1 MDIKGIGI
9 DIVSTKR
16 IKNKLYLVDKFL
28 TEEELKYFNSLEDLN
43 GKIEFASGRW
53 AAKEAIIKAYD
64 KNVTPLMITI
74 LKRENGHPYVLL
86 NNIEANYINISISH
100 EKEYAIAFSV
110 VLKV

>member
-1 MDIKGIGI
+1 
-9 DIVSTKR
+9 
-16 IKNKLYLVDKFL
+16 
-28 TEEELKYFNSLEDLN
+28 
-43 GKIEFASGRW
+43 
-53 AAKEAIIKAYD
+53 
-64 KNVTPLMITI
+64 MITI

>member
-43 GKIEFASGRW
+43 GKIEFASGR
-53 AAKEAIIKAYD
+53 
-64 KNVTPLMITI
+64 
-74 LKRENGHPYVLL
+74 
-86 NNIEANYINISISH
+86 
-100 EKEYAIAFSV
+100 
-110 VLKV
+110 